1 MLLIHTTFYLSED
14 STAKPSQAKPN
25 LDSDASKKLPE
36 LSIVVFDME
45 FVKRKSQDP
54 YAMISLFPEIC

>member
-1 MLLIHTTFYLSED
+1 MPLKHTAFDQPED
-14 STAKPSQAKPN
+14 STAKPS
-25 LDSDASKKLPE
+25 LDSDSSKKLLG

>member
-1 MLLIHTTFYLSED
+1 MPLKYTTFDLSEN
-14 STAKPSQAKPN
+14 SKAKPS
-25 LDSDASKKLPE
+25 LDSDSSKKLPK
-36 LSIVVFDME
+36 LSIAAFDTE

>member
-1 MLLIHTTFYLSED
+1 MSFKHTAFDLSEN
-14 STAKPSQAKPN
+14 STAKPS
-25 LDSDASKKLPE
+25 LDSDSSKKLLK
-36 LSIVVFDME
+36 LSIAVFDME